1 MLRQHHPRLDAPFV
15 RENNAP
21 AGTGGIATRPEGR
34 EFGGPTDEDI
44 EEYKGILAGPCHLGL
59 ADQTHP
65 GFDTNGDVV
74 ADSTRQVIG
83 LRRRVLMSGCCR
95 AEPTIVALLI
105 SAS

>member
-1 MLRQHHPRLDAPFV
+1 
-15 RENNAP
+15 
-21 AGTGGIATRPEGR
+21 
-34 EFGGPTDEDI
+34 
-44 EEYKGILAGPCHLGL
+44 LGL